1 MNYSSDTDKGLKVFV
16 VLRVIVIT
24 LLVGTGAFFYI
35 KIGLRNEAIIL
46 VFIIFIVYFLS
57 FLYLLLYPLFQKFT
71 NLFKGIQISFDIIT
85 ASAVIYVTG
94 GMSSPFIFFYALI
107 IIFAN
112 ITLTRNAGYVAAA
125 SSATLYLIIVLY
137 QLHQEYSFS
146 IKEFP
151 LSPIVLGDK
160 ELAYAFF
167 KITGFLFIAML
178 SGYLSERMRLTRKEL
193 RESEESLVI
202 LENLHENILQNLING
217 VITLDL
223 QKRLISINKTALE
236 ILGITSEDKVLG
248 KELNNLIPTLSIEK
262 LLSKRSEES
271 LHSTTD
277 GRNLTLEFSSS
288 ILKNSEGE
296 IKGYIIIFQDI
307 TEVKELEKRLRTSE
321 KMALMGQLAAG
332 LAHEIRNPLSAIS
345 GAIEILSDEVKPTE
359 DNTHLLNVVTQEV
372 QRLNILVEDFL
383 LFARPIQKPEV
394 SVDISQVIDKTV
406 ELFSSATHRN
416 GLQVVVNTE
425 KELYVQVDPYRLKQV
440 IWNLLLNAIQAM
452 PNGGKIVVEAHL
464 EEGDVVIKVLD
475 EGCGMNEGVIP
486 RIFEPFFTTKGGGT
500 GLGLAI
506 VKRVV
511 EGYDGRINVISS
523 EDKGTAFII
532 TLPKDEKLIKEIV
545 H

>member
-24 LLVGTGAFFYI
+24 LLVGTGAFFYF
-35 KIGLRNEAIIL
+35 KIGLRNEAILL

-57 FLYLLLYPLFQKFT
+57 FLYLLLYPLFQKFV
-71 NLFKGIQISFDIIT
+71 NWFKGIQVSFDIII

-112 ITLTRNAGYVAAA
+112 IMLTRNAGYVAAT
-125 SSATLYLIIVLY
+125 SSAALYLIIVLY

-151 LSPIVLGDK
+151 LSPIVLEDK
-160 ELAYAFF
+160 ELTYAFF
-167 KITGFLFIAML
+167 KIAGFLFVAML

-193 RESEESLVI
+193 RESKENLVI
-202 LENLHENILQNLING
+202 LENLHENILQNLISG

-223 QKRLISINKTALE
+223 QRRLISINKTALE
-236 ILGITSEDKVLG
+236 ILGITSVDKVMG
-248 KELNNLIPTLSIEK
+248 KELNNLIPMLSIEK
-262 LLSKRSEES
+262 SLTKRSEES

-277 GRNLTLEFSSS
+277 GRHLTLEFSSS

-296 IKGYIIIFQDI
+296 TGGYIIIFQDI
-307 TEVKELEKRLRTSE
+307 TEVKELEKRLRASE

-332 LAHEIRNPLSAIS
+332 LAHEIRNPLSSIS
-345 GAIEILSDEVKPTE
+345 GAIEVLCDEVKPTE

-372 QRLNILVEDFL
+372 QRLNLLVEDFL

-406 ELFSSATHRN
+406 ELFSSATHGN

-425 KELYVQVDPYRLKQV
+425 EELYVQVDPYRLKQV

-475 EGCGMNEGVIP
+475 EGCGINEGVIP

-511 EGYDGRINVISS
+511 EGHDGRINVISS
-523 EDKGTAFII
+523 EDRGTAFII
-532 TLPKDEKLIKEIV
+532 TLPKGEKLIKEIV